1 LTASEAFGCGPEK
14 GAMAEFLVVGDATVD
29 QMYFVDSVPE
39 PGGEITATRAVME
52 PGGAGGTMATA
63 LARLGHD
70 TRIATRVG
78 TGPFSEL
85 ALKNAIEAGVS
96 SDLIQVDEVL
106 QTSSVTILV
115 TPDTQRTMITA
126 IGASRALDAAELDAG
141 SVENLDA
148 LVMSAYSLVDGP
160 QRDYAVKALE
170 LARAAGA
177 TTFVDMG
184 TGAVNALRDRLIGLV
199 RKVDYLLMNER
210 ELFALT
216 GRQTISEAVSGLAS
230 RGIQRLV
237 VKVGEMGSIVI
248 TPEASELIDPY
259 DIDGVVDTTG
269 AGDYYTA
276 AFAHAIM
283 RGADLVEAARA
294 GNVAGA
300 LNTTEIGAQRAVVD
314 ARVLTREARALRAVA
329 S

>member
-1 LTASEAFGCGPEK
+1 
-14 GAMAEFLVVGDATVD
+14 MAEFLVVGDATVD

-85 ALKNAIEAGVS
+85 ALKNAFEAGVS

-141 SVENLDA
+141 SVEDLDA

-300 LNTTEIGAQRAVVD
+300 LNTTEVGAQRAVVD
-314 ARVLTREARALRAVA
+314 ARTLAREARALRAVA

>member
-1 LTASEAFGCGPEK
+1 
-14 GAMAEFLVVGDATVD
+14 MAEFLVVGDATVD
-29 QMYFVDSVPE
+29 QMYFVDAVPE

-63 LARLGHD
+63 LARLGHR

-85 ALKNAIEAGVS
+85 ALRNAREAGVS
-96 SDLIQVDEVL
+96 PELIQVDDHL

-115 TPDTQRTMITA
+115 TPDTQRTMISA
-126 IGASRALDAAELDAG
+126 VGASRALDASSLDEAVFIG
-141 SVENLDA
+141 VDA

-160 QRDYAVKALE
+160 QRAYAVKALE

-199 RKVDYLLMNER
+199 RKVDYLLMNEK

-216 GRQTISEAVSGLAS
+216 GEQTISEAVSGLAS
-230 RGIQRLV
+230 RGIERLV

-248 TPEASELIDPY
+248 TPERSELVDPY
-259 DIDGVVDTTG
+259 EVEGVIDTTG

-283 RGADLVEAARA
+283 AGADLVVAARS

-314 ARVLTREARALRAVA
+314 ARTLEREARALSVVA